1 MVLAGACCDGGP
13 VERTSVSLPVPTTIA
28 RLVTSLVPQLVG
40 VASLV
45 VSSRRL
51 GLPPLLFCSV
61 GLPQGDARDRDLDEF
76 PGNISANK
84 KMQMHPASRL
94 HPRGSSH
101 SFSAGGSEERVFHGT
116 RRHVRVPIRPQR
128 PPAAAGKASL
138 PPLPPTATPTAPRHP
153 GAQGNKQH
161 LLFLFLFLRR
171 RPSALPSVE
180 RVLLTR
186 NSCCNTLSRTAAVLP
201 AGSGRV
207 RWATGILQRLRPVR
221 LSTPTAASPR
231 KCH

>member
-1 MVLAGACCDGGP
+1 MAALSNERFLCPSRPRSLASSPPSFPSWSG
-13 VERTSVSLPVPTTIA
+13 
-28 RLVTSLVPQLVG
+28 
-40 VASLV
+40 
-45 VSSRRL
+45 SSRRL

-138 PPLPPTATPTAPRHP
+138 PPLPPTAPPTAPRHP

-171 RPSALPSVE
+171 RPSALPSSSE
-180 RVLLTR
+180 
-186 NSCCNTLSRTAAVLP
+186 CY
-201 AGSGRV
+201 
-207 RWATGILQRLRPVR
+207 
-221 LSTPTAASPR
+221 
-231 KCH
+231 

>member
-13 VERTSVSLPVPTTIA
+13 VERTSFSLPVPTTIA

-138 PPLPPTATPTAPRHP
+138 PPPAHRPAHRPASPERSRKQTTSLFSLSLSPTTTLGPTVRRASVTDPQLLLQHLVTHSSSTTSRLRAGTVGNRDTTTAT
-153 GAQGNKQH
+153 
-161 LLFLFLFLRR
+161 
-171 RPSALPSVE
+171 
-180 RVLLTR
+180 
-186 NSCCNTLSRTAAVLP
+186 
-201 AGSGRV
+201 
-207 RWATGILQRLRPVR
+207 
-221 LSTPTAASPR
+221 ASPTINTNSSLTAEMP
-231 KCH
+231 

>member
-1 MVLAGACCDGGP
+1 MVLAGTCCDGGP
-13 VERTSVSLPVPTTIA
+13 VERTVSLPVPTTIA

-138 PPLPPTATPTAPRHP
+138 PPSRPPSRPPPRVTRALKETNNISCFSFSFSDDDPRPYRRASVTDPQLLLQHLVTHSSSTTSRLRAGTVGNRDTTTAT
-153 GAQGNKQH
+153 
-161 LLFLFLFLRR
+161 
-171 RPSALPSVE
+171 
-180 RVLLTR
+180 
-186 NSCCNTLSRTAAVLP
+186 
-201 AGSGRV
+201 
-207 RWATGILQRLRPVR
+207 
-221 LSTPTAASPR
+221 ASPTINTNSSLTAEMP
-231 KCH
+231 

>member
-1 MVLAGACCDGGP
+1 MAALSN
-13 VERTSVSLPVPTTIA
+13 ERTVSLPVPTTIA

-138 PPLPPTATPTAPRHP
+138 PPSRPPPRP
-153 GAQGNKQH
+153 PPRVTRALKETNNIS
-161 LLFLFLFLRR
+161 FFSFSFSDDDPRPY
-171 RPSALPSVE
+171 RPSSE
-180 RVLLTR
+180 
-186 NSCCNTLSRTAAVLP
+186 CY
-201 AGSGRV
+201 
-207 RWATGILQRLRPVR
+207 
-221 LSTPTAASPR
+221 
-231 KCH
+231 

>member
-1 MVLAGACCDGGP
+1 MAALSNERFLCPSRPRSLASSPPSFPSWSG
-13 VERTSVSLPVPTTIA
+13 
-28 RLVTSLVPQLVG
+28 
-40 VASLV
+40 
-45 VSSRRL
+45 SSRRL

-116 RRHVRVPIRPQR
+116 RRHVRVPIRPQPQR

-138 PPLPPTATPTAPRHP
+138 PPPAHRPAHRPASPGRSRKQTTSLVSLSLSPTTTLGPTV
-153 GAQGNKQH
+153 
-161 LLFLFLFLRR
+161 
-171 RPSALPSVE
+171 VE